1 MASTKVVFLTGLK
14 EALIEEV
21 VSYSPPDYEVVVLDK
36 SSTEE
41 QRINEV
47 RDAEFLL
54 CYGQDPSDEVIKSLE
69 KCRLVQLLAAG
80 YDRMNLDL
88 LAELEIPCANNGG
101 ANSWAVADQAVLLML
116 AIYKQLLA
124 SDNSTREG
132 RWAEPITGQN
142 TFEMA
147 DKKVGILGIGNIG
160 RQVAKRVQGFD
171 AKVQY
176 FDLYPL
182 DERTA
187 EELNVTYVSLDELFS
202 TSDIISCHTPL
213 TNDTKHIVN
222 SNTLSLMKPTAI
234 LINTSRGPVVDEEAL
249 ISALQSGVIAAA
261 GLDVFEK
268 EPVSPD
274 NPLLKMDNVVAT
286 PHMAGTTWDTWAR
299 RANFGFENMERI
311 RNGEA
316 PQAVVK
322 NCLLYTSDAA
332 DE

>member
-182 DERTA
+182 DDRTA
-187 EELNVTYVSLDELFS
+187 EELNVTYVSLEELFS

-311 RNGEA
+311 RNGET

-322 NCLLYTSDAA
+322 NFDSV
-332 DE
+332 

>member
-21 VSYSPPDYEVVVLDK
+21 VSYSPPGYEVVVLDK

-41 QRINEV
+41 ERINEV
-47 RDAEFLL
+47 RDADFLL

-322 NCLLYTSDAA
+322 NFDSV
-332 DE
+332 

>member
-187 EELNVTYVSLDELFS
+187 EELNVTYVSLEELFS

-249 ISALQSGVIAAA
+249 ISPLQSGVIAAA

-322 NCLLYTSDAA
+322 NFDSV
-332 DE
+332 

>member
-47 RDAEFLL
+47 RDADFLL

-101 ANSWAVADQAVLLML
+101 ANSWAVADQAVLLMR

-187 EELNVTYVSLDELFS
+187 EELNVTYVSLEELFS

-322 NCLLYTSDAA
+322 NFDSV
-332 DE
+332 

>member
-47 RDAEFLL
+47 RDADFLL

-80 YDRMNLDL
+80 YDRRNLDL
-88 LAELEIPCANNGG
+88 LAEHEIPCANNGG

-187 EELNVTYVSLDELFS
+187 EELNVTYVSLEELFS

-322 NCLLYTSDAA
+322 NFDSV
-332 DE
+332 

>member
-47 RDAEFLL
+47 RNADFLL
-54 CYGQDPSDEVIKSLE
+54 CYGQDPSNEVIKSLE

-322 NCLLYTSDAA
+322 NFDSV
-332 DE
+332 

>member
-187 EELNVTYVSLDELFS
+187 EELNVTYVSLEELFS
-202 TSDIISCHTPL
+202 TSDIISFHTPL

-322 NCLLYTSDAA
+322 NFDSV
-332 DE
+332 

>member
-222 SNTLSLMKPTAI
+222 ANTLSLMKPTAI

-322 NCLLYTSDAA
+322 NFDSV
-332 DE
+332 

>member
-322 NCLLYTSDAA
+322 NFDSV
-332 DE
+332 

>member
-1 MASTKVVFLTGLK
+1 MGSTKVVFLTGLK
-14 EALIEEV
+14 EALVEEV
-21 VSYSPPDYEVVVLDK
+21 VSYSPPDYEIVVLDK

-47 RDAEFLL
+47 RDADFLL

-187 EELNVTYVSLDELFS
+187 EELNVTYVSLEELFS

-322 NCLLYTSDAA
+322 NFDSV
-332 DE
+332 

>member
-124 SDNSTREG
+124 SDNSRREG

-147 DKKVGILGIGNIG
+147 HKKVGRLGIGNIG

-322 NCLLYTSDAA
+322 NFDSV
-332 DE
+332 

>member
-21 VSYSPPDYEVVVLDK
+21 VSHSPPDYEVVVLDK

-132 RWAEPITGQN
+132 RWGEPITGQN

-147 DKKVGILGIGNIG
+147 EKKVGILGIGNIG

-187 EELNVTYVSLDELFS
+187 EELNVTYVSLEELFS

-322 NCLLYTSDAA
+322 NFDSV
-332 DE
+332 

>member
-54 CYGQDPSDEVIKSLE
+54 CYGQEPSDEVIKSLE

-187 EELNVTYVSLDELFS
+187 EELNDTYVSLEELFS

-222 SNTLSLMKPTAI
+222 SNTLSLMKPTSI

-268 EPVSPD
+268 APVSPD

-322 NCLLYTSDAA
+322 NFDSV
-332 DE
+332 

>member
-47 RDAEFLL
+47 RDADFLL

-142 TFEMA
+142 TFEKA

-322 NCLLYTSDAA
+322 NFDSV
-332 DE
+332 

>member
-1 MASTKVVFLTGLK
+1 MGSTKVVFLTGLK
-14 EALIEEV
+14 EALVEEV
-21 VSYSPPDYEVVVLDK
+21 VSYSPPDYEIVVLDK

-47 RDAEFLL
+47 RDADFLL

-147 DKKVGILGIGNIG
+147 GKKVGILGIGNIG
-160 RQVAKRVQGFD
+160 RKVAKRVQGFD
-171 AKVQY
+171 AEVQY

-182 DERTA
+182 DEKTA
-187 EELNVTYVSLDELFS
+187 AELDVTYVPLEDLFS

-249 ISALQSGVIAAA
+249 ISALQGGVIAAA

-322 NCLLYTSDAA
+322 NFDSV
-332 DE
+332 

>member
-47 RDAEFLL
+47 RDADFLL

-187 EELNVTYVSLDELFS
+187 EELNVTYVSLEELFS
-202 TSDIISCHTPL
+202 TSDIISSHTPL
-213 TNDTKHIVN
+213 TNDTTHIVN
-222 SNTLSLMKPTAI
+222 SNTLSLMKPTSI

-322 NCLLYTSDAA
+322 NFDSV
-332 DE
+332 

>member
-47 RDAEFLL
+47 RDADFLL

-147 DKKVGILGIGNIG
+147 EKKVGILGIGNIG

-182 DERTA
+182 DDRTA
-187 EELNVTYVSLDELFS
+187 EELNVTYVSLEELFS

-322 NCLLYTSDAA
+322 NFDSV
-332 DE
+332 

>member
-1 MASTKVVFLTGLK
+1 M
-14 EALIEEV
+14 
-21 VSYSPPDYEVVVLDK
+21 VLDK
-36 SSTEE
+36 SSTAE
-41 QRINEV
+41 QRIKQV
-47 RDAEFLL
+47 RDADFLL
-54 CYGQDPSDEVIKSLE
+54 GYGQDPSYEVIKSLE

-187 EELNVTYVSLDELFS
+187 EELNVTYVSLEELFS

-222 SNTLSLMKPTAI
+222 SNTLSLMKPTSI

-286 PHMAGTTWDTWAR
+286 PHMAGTTRDTWAR

-322 NCLLYTSDAA
+322 NFDSV
-332 DE
+332 

>member
-274 NPLLKMDNVVAT
+274 NPLLKMDNLGAT

-322 NCLLYTSDAA
+322 NFDSV
-332 DE
+332 

>member
-47 RDAEFLL
+47 RDADFLL

-132 RWAEPITGQN
+132 RWAAPITGQN

-187 EELNVTYVSLDELFS
+187 EELNVTYVSLEELFS

-322 NCLLYTSDAA
+322 NFDSV
-332 DE
+332 

>member
-47 RDAEFLL
+47 RDADFLL
-54 CYGQDPSDEVIKSLE
+54 CYGQDPSDEVIKSLG

-322 NCLLYTSDAA
+322 NFDSV
-332 DE
+332 

>member
-47 RDAEFLL
+47 RDADFLL

-222 SNTLSLMKPTAI
+222 SSTLSLMKPTAI

-286 PHMAGTTWDTWAR
+286 PHMAGTTWDTWAI

-322 NCLLYTSDAA
+322 NFDSV
-332 DE
+332 

>member
-47 RDAEFLL
+47 RDADFLL

-222 SNTLSLMKPTAI
+222 SNTLSLMKPTSI

-322 NCLLYTSDAA
+322 NFDSV
-332 DE
+332 